1 VAITSDSEFAF
12 AAPPA
17 TVCAALADTHRYQS
31 WWPWLTEFE
40 ASGLHDGARWRCA
53 VRSPLAL
60 TLRFEIRIDEVIVG
74 GTSTATSE
82 TGLVV
87 RATLS
92 GDIVGTAMITVTG
105 QGRGSRVSFVSTLN
119 PKARLLSAVSAVA
132 PPLARRAHDQ
142 VVRAAAHQ
150 FRDALTQGPN
160 I

>member
-1 VAITSDSEFAF
+1 VAITTDSEFAF

-40 ASGLHDGARWRCA
+40 ASGLHDGARWRCE
-53 VRSPLAL
+53 VRSPMAL

-74 GTSTATSE
+74 GPSTTSE
-82 TGLVV
+82 ASLEV

-92 GDIVGTAMITVTG
+92 GDIAGTAKITVTG
-105 QGRGSRVSFVSTLN
+105 HGGSSSVRFVSNLN
-119 PKARLLSAVSAVA
+119 PRARMLSAVSSVA
-132 PPLARRAHDQ
+132 PPLARRAHDH

-150 FRDALTQGPN
+150 FRDALTDGSN